1 MKNKSVAAFLLIA
14 ALAAY
19 AGRSA
24 AQRSRDDSADPNNQ
38 DQTKSGTSSPG
49 MMGQNMMG
57 TMHGMMGNQ
66 QQMFALMEKLM
77 ASLKAIQDEKD
88 PAALKSKLAE
98 HQALLNQMHDQMT
111 RQGAM
116 MGNMSDMM
124 TANSSMPCG
133 GMNAQMVMGTVTAVL
148 ADSITVDAMRMGRMR
163 GGRRPV
169 TIALTPSTKYINDGV
184 DTPVKDLKVG
194 AQVVI
199 NITPN
204 GDKTE
209 ATKIVS
215 GRMFSHMNMHH

>member
-1 MKNKSVAAFLLIA
+1 MKSKAIVVSVLAA
-14 ALAAY
+14 AL
-19 AGRSA
+19 SLFA
-24 AQRSRDDSADPNNQ
+24 AQSASAQQSQTNQ
-38 DQTKSGTSSPG
+38 NQSQPGMMRGG

-133 GMNAQMVMGTVTAVL
+133 GMNAQMVMGTVTAVS

-163 GGRRPV
+163 GSRGPV

-194 AQVVI
+194 AQVVV

-215 GRMFSHMNMHH
+215 GQMFSHMNMHR